1 LSIPSHLFSKVTFQ
15 LARDRLKDAISSG
28 VRAIRSLSIIGVT
41 LWLAVRRIMSRTPA
55 DLAVKE

>member
-41 LWLAVRRIMSRTPA
+41 LCSGWQCVEL
-55 DLAVKE
+55 